1 MKMICKITRTD
12 GQTRIT
18 IPKMLVEETEMNDI
32 DYVILQS
39 TEPRQIMIRR
49 VIDERE
55 HKA

>member
-1 MKMICKITRTD
+1 MRMICKVTRTD

-39 TEPRQIMIRR
+39 TEPRQITIRR

-55 HKA
+55 FKT